1 MSPYTCTLNGKTPY
15 EIAKGKEPHLAGIQE
30 FGAAT
35 YIKDIN
41 AGKLDPRAQKRHCG
55 L

>member
-1 MSPYTCTLNGKTPY
+1 MLHSVWLQNCSSTHTLNGKTPY
-15 EIAKGKEPHLAGIQE
+15 KMAKGKNPHLAGIQE

-41 AGKLDPRAQKRHCG
+41 AGKLDP
-55 L
+55 